1 MLVRVDPDQASWE
14 ERQHDGDTGKKASLL
29 LGEPS
34 RMLAKTLDP
43 GRPVNFEVQ
52 ADVSVSEGDL
62 VPKARTVGPSS
73 PPPCVGRQAL
83 TPGLAPQTRDKT
95 RSAEPASGCAFKS
108 LGSF

>member
-1 MLVRVDPDQASWE
+1 MMETLEKRRRSCWGGRPGCWQ
-14 ERQHDGDTGKKASLL
+14 K
-29 LGEPS
+29 
-34 RMLAKTLDP
+34 MLDP

-83 TPGLAPQTRDKT
+83 TPGLAPQT
-95 RSAEPASGCAFKS
+95 
-108 LGSF
+108 